1 MYRIE
6 ALGEIV
12 PEFAATK
19 EASAEMA
26 RALLRDPKAR
36 AEMRAMFDEL
46 PDDVRGEVFEVIG
59 CSSSKGSTGKL
70 ILAGAGGALLGVVI
84 LSVLRG

>member
-36 AEMRAMFDEL
+36 AEMRAMFDDL

-59 CSSSKGSTGKL
+59 CSSSKGSAGKL

>member
-19 EASAEMA
+19 EASADMA

-36 AEMRAMFDEL
+36 AEMRAMFDDL
-46 PDDVRGEVFEVIG
+46 PDDVRGEMFEVLG
-59 CSSSKGSTGKL
+59 CSSSKGTMGKL
-70 ILAGAGGALLGVVI
+70 VLAGAGGAVLGV
-84 LSVLRG
+84 LLMAALRG